1 MKTFFVLFAIL
12 SFCFNYTLQAE
23 TPHFTVSG
31 TITVHR
37 EGVIRL
43 RLVNEDNYAE
53 KKGELTPYELT
64 IPVGREELE
73 QKSLSFTIKDVVADR
88 YCIICFLDTNG
99 NGKLDKGLFGP
110 MEPFAMYKSPPFM
123 LGRPQFSD
131 VAFSV
136 DMDIAEIAIE
146 LK

>member
-1 MKTFFVLFAIL
+1 MKSFFVLFAIWTSCF
-12 SFCFNYTLQAE
+12 SFTLQAE
-23 TPHFTVSG
+23 TPHFAVSG

-37 EGVIRL
+37 EGVIIL
-43 RLVNEDNYAE
+43 RLLNEDNYAE
-53 KKGELTPYELT
+53 NKGQFTPYELT

-73 QKSLSFTIKDVVADR
+73 QKKLSFTIKDVVADR

-110 MEPFAMYKSPPFM
+110 MEPWSIFKKPPVI
-123 LGRPQFSD
+123 LGRPQFKD
-131 VAFSV
+131 VAFNV
-136 DMDIAEIAIE
+136 EMDSTEIEIE